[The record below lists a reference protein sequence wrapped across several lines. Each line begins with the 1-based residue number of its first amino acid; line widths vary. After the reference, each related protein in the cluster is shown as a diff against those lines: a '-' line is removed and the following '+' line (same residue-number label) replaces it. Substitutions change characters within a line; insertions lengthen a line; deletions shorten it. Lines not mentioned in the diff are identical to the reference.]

1 MYQVFRNYSSCYP
14 APNPVLLQLSGT
26 SDSDEIVQLEPAAN
40 PATQSCGV
48 QTRNVRVNTDSYH
61 YASYVSKLYILQL
74 FFLLAAIFYDLVG
87 L

>member
-1 MYQVFRNYSSCYP
+1 MCQVFRNYSSCYL

-48 QTRNVRVNTDSYH
+48 QTRNVRVNTESYH
-61 YASYVSKLYILQL
+61 YASYVSELYILRL
-74 FFLLAAIFYDLVG
+74 FSLLAALFNDL
-87 L
+87 LDF

>member
-1 MYQVFRNYSSCYP
+1 MCQVFRNYSSCYL
-14 APNPVLLQLSGT
+14 ASDQVLLQLSGT

-74 FFLLAAIFYDLVG
+74 FFLLEDIFNDL
-87 L
+87 LDF